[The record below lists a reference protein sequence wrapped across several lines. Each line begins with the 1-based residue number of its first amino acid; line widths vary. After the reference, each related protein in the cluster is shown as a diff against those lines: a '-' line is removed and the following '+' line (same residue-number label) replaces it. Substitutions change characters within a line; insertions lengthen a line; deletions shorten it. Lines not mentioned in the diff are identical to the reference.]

1 MTQTSLPP
9 QTGFGSTTVK
19 IALLMLIIEIFIM
32 LGFDWLGMQFT
43 AWKLALL
50 DAVLLASIGA
60 PIAYFAFVRPRDR
73 QIRAGVLA
81 LEQARLDAEN
91 LARFDALTGVL
102 SRRALLEAL
111 DKEVERT
118 KRYGSPLVCL
128 MLDLDHFK
136 TFNDTY
142 GHQFGDKVLQLI
154 AGVITDQCRANDHFG
169 RYGGEEFLIVLPE
182 TRIDGAT
189 AFSKRVRLAIAET
202 SLDLNDERVTISIGV
217 AEWRDRDGTASSL
230 IAQADKA
237 LLEAKAAGRNRI
249 AVRTPV

>member
-1 MTQTSLPP
+1 
-9 QTGFGSTTVK
+9 VK

-32 LGFDWLGMQFT
+32 LGFDWLGMQLT
-43 AWKLALL
+43 EWKLALL
-50 DAVLLASIGA
+50 DAVFLAFIGA
-60 PIAYFAFVRPRDR
+60 PIAYFAFVRPRDQ
-73 QIRAGVLA
+73 QIRAGILA

-91 LARFDALTGVL
+91 LARFDALTGAL
-102 SRRALLEAL
+102 SRRAILEAL

-142 GHQFGDKVLQLI
+142 GHQFGDKVLQRI
-154 AGVITDQCRANDHFG
+154 AGVIIDQCRANDHFG

-202 SLDLNDERVTISIGV
+202 SLDRNEEHVTVSIGV
-217 AEWRDRDGTASSL
+217 AEWHDRDGTASNL
-230 IAQADKA
+230 IAQADRA

-249 AVRTPV
+249 VVRKPCTDKYS